1 MLGVKIPKRY
11 VQLGYKSA
19 FELSQRRK
27 FMSIGTTI
35 KKLRR
40 DQNITQEQLAELLG
54 VSTNAVSQWE
64 CDKTAPDI
72 SHLPVLAN
80 IFEVSADVLLEID
93 IAKSKKQSE
102 IKEFAVKYG
111 ELHSQGKT
119 EERLNLCRA
128 MQKKYPNDETVRYYL
143 MRVLQNGYIDESF
156 DEIVLLGEQLMES
169 KNTEYRTGAIRGLC
183 FTYLHKGD
191 RAKALQYADMVP
203 QAEDLRLHVLEGA
216 ELVEHCQKYFWK
228 VGNQMYLY
236 MKYLID
242 CPDAGYTHEEKHELW
257 KTLYNMFHMIFPNQD
272 FGFWHDR
279 LARISFFM
287 ALESGKTESFER
299 AMRELEQ
306 MLIHIEKSQ
315 GFTENSHSSL
325 LVNKIKI
332 NQTNIAKSSPE
343 MLGHTYLR
351 YLSNNDVIFA
361 SIKETPRYIK
371 IKKRLSSL

>member
-72 SHLPVLAN
+72 SHIPVLAN

-102 IKEFAVKYG
+102 IKEFAAKYA

-156 DEIVLLGEQLMES
+156 DEIVMLGEQLMES
-169 KNTEYRTGAIRGLC
+169 KNMEYRTGAIRGLC

-203 QAEDLRLHVLEGA
+203 PAEDLRLHVLEGNA
-216 ELVEHCQKYFWK
+216 LAEHCQNYFWK
-228 VGNQMYLY
+228 ICDRMYLY
-236 MKYLID
+236 MKYLLD
-242 CPDAGYTHEEKHELW
+242 YTDAGYTHEEKHKLW
-257 KTLYNMFHMIFPNQD
+257 ETLYNMFHMIFPNQD

-306 MLIHIEKSQ
+306 MLIHIEKNQ
-315 GFTENSHSSL
+315 GFTGISHSSL

-332 NQTNIAKSSPE
+332 NQTNITKSSE
-343 MLGHTYLR
+343 ETLGHTYLR
-351 YLSNNDVIFA
+351 YLNNNDMIFT
-361 SIKETPRYIK
+361 SVKDTPRYMK
-371 IKKRLSSL
+371 IKERLSSL